1 MKTLLVKYTPRNERS
16 STKKLLDAYRE
27 KIRNSEIEELDLCSD
42 VPDMFLEANLLAY
55 IQRNYLGNNL
65 TPEQKKLMSKIDRM
79 TEQLKSADIVVV
91 AFPMNNFSMPAPVKA
106 WFDSVMLK
114 GQTWDVK
121 DGGGYVGLMNGK
133 KALVLVTSGGIYSKV
148 QMAAWEHALSL
159 TKLEFQFMGYSDIQ
173 GILAEGMNAGDDTK
187 SVNLKKSIE
196 QVQSIAQAWHK

>member
-42 VPDMFLEANLLAY
+42 VPDMFLEENLLAY
-55 IQRNYLGNNL
+55 IQRNYIGNNL
-65 TPEQKKLMSKIDRM
+65 APEQKKLMSKMDRM

-121 DGGGYVGLMNGK
+121 NSNYVGLMNGR
-133 KALVLVTSGGIYSKV
+133 KALVLVTSGGFYSKES
-148 QMAAWEHALSL
+148 MAAWEHALSL
-159 TKLEFQFMGYSDIQ
+159 TKLEFQFMGYSDVQ
-173 GILAEGMNAGDDTK
+173 GILAEGMNAGDDIK
-187 SVNLKKSIE
+187 SANLKKSIE
-196 QVQSIAQAWHK
+196 QVQSIAQTWHK